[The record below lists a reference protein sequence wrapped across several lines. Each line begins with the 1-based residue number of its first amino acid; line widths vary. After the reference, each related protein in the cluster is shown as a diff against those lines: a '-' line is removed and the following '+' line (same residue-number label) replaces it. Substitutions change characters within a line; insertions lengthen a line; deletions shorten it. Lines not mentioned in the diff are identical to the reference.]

1 MNVISIIPAR
11 GGSTGIHMKNLIKL
25 DNKPLLYYSVTAS
38 LNSKSVSKTVVST
51 DNDKIADYALSL
63 GAEVV
68 IRPKKISGSMVGLEP
83 AILHVLDHFKKHE
96 NFKPDVVITLQNT
109 SPFRNSQH
117 IDRAFSIFKKGNC
130 DSVISGF
137 KSKFL
142 LWQKKGKNVTP
153 INYNPLKR
161 PRRQEIKKYFIEN
174 GAIYITK
181 YDLLKKFKSRVCG
194 TVGIYEMPY
203 KFSLEIDNLFDIYL
217 AKQIFKSG
225 ELML

>member
-1 MNVISIIPAR
+1 MNTISIIPAR

-38 LNSKSVSKTVVST
+38 LKSKLVNRTVVST

-63 GAEVV
+63 GAEVI
-68 IRPKKISGSMVGLEP
+68 IRPKKISGNRIGISP
-83 AILHVLDHFKKHE
+83 AIFHVIDHFKKHE

-117 IDRAFSIFKKGNC
+117 IDRAFSVFKKGNY

-174 GAIYITK
+174 GAVYVTK
-181 YDLLKKFKSRVCG
+181 YSSLKKFNSYVCG
-194 TVGIYEMPY
+194 KVGLYEMPQHL
-203 KFSLEIDNLFDIYL
+203 SLEIDSYFDLFLAQQILKHKKNL
-217 AKQIFKSG
+217 
-225 ELML
+225 

>member
-1 MNVISIIPAR
+1 MNIISIIPAR

-38 LNSKSVSKTVVST
+38 LKSKLVNRTVVST

-68 IRPKKISGSMVGLEP
+68 IRPKKISGNRIGISP
-83 AILHVLDHFKKHE
+83 AIFHVIDHFKKYE

-117 IDRAFSIFKKGNC
+117 IDKAFSIFKKGNY

-137 KSKFL
+137 KSKYLF
-142 LWQKKGKNVTP
+142 WQKKGKNVTP

-174 GAIYITK
+174 GAVYVTK
-181 YDLLKKFKSRVCG
+181 YSSLKKFNNYVCG
-194 TVGIYEMPY
+194 KVGLYEMPQHL
-203 KFSLEIDNLFDIYL
+203 SLEIDSYFDLFL
-217 AKQIFKSG
+217 AQQIFKHKKN
-225 ELML
+225 L

>member
-38 LNSKSVSKTVVST
+38 LKSKLVNRTVVST

-68 IRPKKISGSMVGLEP
+68 IRPKKISGNRIGISP
-83 AILHVLDHFKKHE
+83 AIFHVIDHFKKHE

-117 IDRAFSIFKKGNC
+117 IDRAFSVFKKGNY

-174 GAIYITK
+174 GAVYVTK
-181 YDLLKKFKSRVCG
+181 YSSLKKFNSYVCG
-194 TVGIYEMPY
+194 KVGLYEMPQHL
-203 KFSLEIDNLFDIYL
+203 SLEIDSYFDLFLAQQILKHKKNL
-217 AKQIFKSG
+217 
-225 ELML
+225 

>member
-1 MNVISIIPAR
+1 MNTISIIPAR

-38 LNSKSVSKTVVST
+38 LKSKLVNRTVVST

-68 IRPKKISGSMVGLEP
+68 IRPKKISGNRIGISP
-83 AILHVLDHFKKHE
+83 AIFHVIDHFKKHE

-117 IDRAFSIFKKGNC
+117 IDRAFSVFKKGNY

-174 GAIYITK
+174 GAVYVTK
-181 YDLLKKFKSRVCG
+181 YSSLKKFNSYVCG
-194 TVGIYEMPY
+194 KVGLYPLY
-203 KFSLEIDNLFDIYL
+203 SC
-217 AKQIFKSG
+217 
-225 ELML
+225 

>member
-38 LNSKSVSKTVVST
+38 LNSKSVSRTVVST

-83 AILHVLDHFKKHE
+83 AIFHVLDYFKKHE

-117 IDRAFSIFKKGNC
+117 IDRAFSIF
-130 DSVISGF
+130 
-137 KSKFL
+137 
-142 LWQKKGKNVTP
+142 KKGKNVTP

-203 KFSLEIDNLFDIYL
+203 KFSLEIDNLFDLYL

-225 ELML
+225 ELM

>member
-83 AILHVLDHFKKHE
+83 AIFHVLDYFKKHE

-117 IDRAFSIFKKGNC
+117 IDKAFSIFKKGNY

-142 LWQKKGKNVTP
+142 LWGKKGKNVIP

-161 PRRQEIKKYFIEN
+161 PRRQEMKKYFIEN
-174 GAIYITK
+174 GAIFITK
-181 YDLLKKFKSRVCG
+181 YSSLKKFKSRVCG
-194 TVGIYEMPY
+194 TVGVYEMPH
-203 KFSLEIDNLFDIYL
+203 KFSLEIDNLFDLYL
-217 AKQIFKSG
+217 ARQIFKSG
-225 ELML
+225 ELMS

>member
-1 MNVISIIPAR
+1 MNTISIIPAR

-38 LNSKSVSKTVVST
+38 LKSKLVNRTVVST

-68 IRPKKISGSMVGLEP
+68 IRPKKISGNRIGISP
-83 AILHVLDHFKKHE
+83 AIFHVIDHFKKHE

-117 IDRAFSIFKKGNC
+117 IDRAFSVFKKGNY

-174 GAIYITK
+174 GAVYVTK
-181 YDLLKKFKSRVCG
+181 YSSLKKFNSYVCG
-194 TVGIYEMPY
+194 KVGLYEMPQHL
-203 KFSLEIDNLFDIYL
+203 SLEIDSYFDLFLAQQILKHKKNL
-217 AKQIFKSG
+217 
-225 ELML
+225 

>member
-1 MNVISIIPAR
+1 MIIISIIPAR
-11 GGSTGIHMKNLIKL
+11 GGSIGIHMKNLIKL
-25 DNKPLLYYSVTAS
+25 DNKPLLYYSVIAS

-51 DNDKIADYALSL
+51 DNDEIAKYAQSL

-68 IRPKKISGSMVGLEP
+68 IRPKKISGNVVGLEP
-83 AILHVLDHFKKHE
+83 AIFHVLDYLKKHE
-96 NFKPDVVITLQNT
+96 NFKPDVVVTLQNT
-109 SPFRNSQH
+109 SPFRNSIH
-117 IDRAFSIFKKGNC
+117 IDKAFSIFKKGNF

-142 LWQKKGKNVTP
+142 LWEKKGKPVIP

-161 PRRQEIKKYFIEN
+161 PRRQDMKKYFIEN

-181 YDLLKKFKSRVCG
+181 YDSLKKFKSRVCG
-194 TVGIYEMPY
+194 KVGIYEMSQ
-203 KFSLEIDNLFDIYL
+203 KSSLEVDDLFDLYL
-217 AKQIFKSG
+217 AKQILKSG